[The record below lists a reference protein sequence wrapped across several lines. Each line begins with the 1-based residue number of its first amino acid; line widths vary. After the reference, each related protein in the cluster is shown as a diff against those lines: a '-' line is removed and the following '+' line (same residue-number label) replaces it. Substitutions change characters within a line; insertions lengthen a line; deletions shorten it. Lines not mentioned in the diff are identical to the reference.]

1 MSCDSIPIRAAIDT
15 DALYAVVD
23 GRVTADDWRRAQA
36 EGRSVAVSVERVH
49 ELRVY
54 SVTVEFFPRR
64 IVDAYHRG
72 ELEDD
77 PADLLRQMWLSG
89 ELELGALAEELEQLE
104 GENV

>member
-1 MSCDSIPIRAAIDT
+1 MSCDSILIRATVDT

-23 GRVTADDWRRAQA
+23 GWVTVDDWHRAQA
-36 EGRSVAVSVERVH
+36 EGRSVSVSVERVH
-49 ELRVY
+49 ELRVH

-72 ELEDD
+72 ELEGD

-89 ELELGALAEELEQLE
+89 ELELGALADEIEQLE
-104 GENV
+104 GEDV